1 MERVYNMKKKPGYAL
16 LITIVIT
23 LVMSITALTMLTIV
37 YRYTSIINQR
47 KVALQEIVNPSEVE
61 G

>member
-1 MERVYNMKKKPGYAL
+1 MKKKPGYAL

-37 YRYTSIINQR
+37 YRYTGIINQR
-47 KVALQEIVNPSEVE
+47 KANLQEIVNPSVDE

>member
-1 MERVYNMKKKPGYAL
+1 MKKKPGYAL

-23 LVMSITALTMLTIV
+23 LVMSITALTMLTVV